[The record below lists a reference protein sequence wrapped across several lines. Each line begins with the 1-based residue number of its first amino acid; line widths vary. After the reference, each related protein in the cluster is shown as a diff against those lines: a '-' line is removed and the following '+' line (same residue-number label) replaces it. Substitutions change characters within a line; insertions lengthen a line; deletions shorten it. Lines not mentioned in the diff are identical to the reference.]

1 LKQRTLALSALAVAA
16 GLAHAAA
23 AGLLDSPPPSFDGA
37 AGRVI
42 YRMGPVY
49 FEAGKADTI
58 VTCTNVGD
66 KPMSLALEIFDAE
79 DRLVA
84 SATQSGVAP
93 GVAASF
99 GTSAVA
105 GRFELVVADPRGPVS
120 HGKARVSATAATLSC
135 VASEIVRRDDGTA
148 SELPLELVKKVGF

>member
-1 LKQRTLALSALAVAA
+1 MKQRTPALAALAVAGLLARAA
-16 GLAHAAA
+16 G

-37 AGRVI
+37 AGRVV

-66 KPMSLALEIFDAE
+66 GPVSLAVEIFDAE

-84 SATQSGVAP
+84 SATQKGVAP

-105 GRFELVVADPRGPVS
+105 GRFELVVADPRGPVA
-120 HGKARVSATAATLSC
+120 HGKARVSATASTLSC
-135 VASEIVRRDDGTA
+135 VATELVRRDDGA
-148 SELPLELVKKVGF
+148 VSELPLELVKKVAF